1 MQINQEYNEKE
12 LLLRIADGDGQAF
25 ATVFKRY
32 FHHIY
37 LTILR
42 YTKRHSDAEDI
53 VQQVFVS
60 LWEKRESVAAIEQLD
75 KWLFTVALNEFRM
88 RFRRSVL
95 SDQYRQHLAEIFEEE
110 YGSPEEMLITRQR
123 TAIVSKAIRNLS
135 PKQQEAYLLSRE
147 EGLTYAQIA
156 TKMGLEPT
164 TVKEHISR
172 AVKAIKAFILEH
184 RQEFL
189 LFILFILSFF

>member
-1 MQINQEYNEKE
+1 M
-12 LLLRIADGDGQAF
+12 
-25 ATVFKRY
+25 
-32 FHHIY
+32 
-37 LTILR
+37 
-42 YTKRHSDAEDI
+42 
-53 VQQVFVS
+53 QQVFVN

-88 RFRRSVL
+88 RFRRNVL

-110 YGSPEEMLITRQR
+110 YGSPEEMLISRQR

>member
-1 MQINQEYNEKE
+1 MSINQEYNEKE
-12 LLLRIADGDGQAF
+12 LLLRIADGDEQAF
-25 ATVFKRY
+25 AAVFKRY
-32 FHHIY
+32 FHHMY

-53 VQQVFVS
+53 VQQVFVK
-60 LWEKRESVAAIEQLD
+60 LWEKRESVAAIEELD

-88 RFRRSVL
+88 RFRRNVL
-95 SDQYRQHLAEIFEEE
+95 SDQYRQHLAEIFDEE
-110 YGSPEEMLITRQR
+110 YASPEEMLISRQKA
-123 TAIVSKAIRNLS
+123 AIVSKAIGNLS

-189 LFILFILSFF
+189 LVILLILSFF